1 MHGTMGLKKEN
12 YSLYKLGFVITKYG
26 WKLELVNIF

>member
-1 MHGTMGLKKEN
+1 MQYMGNQN
-12 YSLYKLGFVITKYG
+12 YNLYKLDFVIAKYG

>member
-1 MHGTMGLKKEN
+1 MQHMGKQN
-12 YSLYKLGFVITKYG
+12 YDLYKLGFVIAKYG